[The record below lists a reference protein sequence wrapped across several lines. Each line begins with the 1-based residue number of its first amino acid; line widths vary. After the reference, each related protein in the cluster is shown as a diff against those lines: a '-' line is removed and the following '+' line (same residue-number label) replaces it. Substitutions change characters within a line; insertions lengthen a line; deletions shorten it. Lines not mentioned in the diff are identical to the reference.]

1 MLYGLKV
8 FFICASPFRTP
19 IDLIKKKKRGTG
31 ITEP

>member
-19 IDLIKKKKRGTG
+19 IDLIKKKSADL
-31 ITEP
+31 E